1 MSKYTVKAYANAE
14 YGLRGQEITIN
25 AESYEEA
32 KKKAY
37 RMFDEY
43 DEIGVWLEESE
54 E

>member
-1 MSKYTVKAYANAE
+1 MPEYTVKAYANAE
-14 YGLRGQEITIN
+14 YGLRGQETTIN

-43 DEIGVWLEESE
+43 DEIGVWEESE